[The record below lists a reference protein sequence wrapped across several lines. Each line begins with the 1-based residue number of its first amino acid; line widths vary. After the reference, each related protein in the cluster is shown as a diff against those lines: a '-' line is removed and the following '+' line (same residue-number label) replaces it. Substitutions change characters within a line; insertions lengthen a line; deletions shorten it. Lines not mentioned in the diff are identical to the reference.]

1 MSSLLR
7 PCLMFKYHDFETFS
21 RLSLSY
27 TLFMKKKIK
36 ISKVLR
42 DVYLVND
49 KHLGSDANFVIL
61 SR

>member
-1 MSSLLR
+1 
-7 PCLMFKYHDFETFS
+7 MFKYHDFETFS

>member
-1 MSSLLR
+1 
-7 PCLMFKYHDFETFS
+7 
-21 RLSLSY
+21 
-27 TLFMKKKIK
+27 MKKKIK

-42 DVYLVND
+42 DVYLVKD